1 MIPAYDFGQ
10 RAEEVRM
17 KLTPDDLQYVAGHL
31 GLLVG
36 QVRRAPFPFLI
47 AVMERRG
54 YDEHALAILTK
65 LHPQEAHKLVLW
77 SQQQKHENAQQTSG
91 RYHQQP
97 DPDEP

>member
-1 MIPAYDFGQ
+1 
-10 RAEEVRM
+10 M
-17 KLTPDDLQYVAGHL
+17 KLTPDDLQHLAGHL

-47 AVMERRG
+47 AFMEKRG
-54 YDEHALAILTK
+54 YDEHALAILMK

-77 SQQQKHENAQQTSG
+77 SQQQKHENARQTSG
-91 RYHQQP
+91 RYRQQP

>member
-1 MIPAYDFGQ
+1 
-10 RAEEVRM
+10 M
-17 KLTPDDLQYVAGHL
+17 KLTPDDLQYLAGHL

-54 YDEHALAILTK
+54 YDERALSILAK

-77 SQQQKHENAQQTSG
+77 SPHQEHETALEALQGCHQRSG
-91 RYHQQP
+91 M
-97 DPDEP
+97 DEP